1 MYTLSITEAKQKL
14 SETVSNFE
22 GVTAYK
28 VEFGMWDHTEKPYI
42 QLYVNVNVN
51 GQNQFIHA
59 QGNTF
64 FHAMQELKAW
74 YNELAKQEL
83 VIVSQDLLL

>member
-28 VEFGMWDHTEKPYI
+28 VEFGMWDHSEKPYI
-42 QLYVNVNVN
+42 QLYVNCKCQRPESVYPCP
-51 GQNQFIHA
+51 GQYFLPCHA
-59 QGNTF
+59 G
-64 FHAMQELKAW
+64 
-74 YNELAKQEL
+74 AKSL
-83 VIVSQDLLL
+83 VQ